1 MSDLPQPVWIIE
13 RRVASGALR
22 IGVLGWRYAGELNG
36 RRLALANNDLA
47 SLQEIAAS
55 RHTAKLV
62 PALRDGGYTHLL
74 GGVVGLLPGEAEL
87 LKGVAMGTPEGLVLH
102 RAKLVE
108 ALKTDADFMPEAGD
122 LIAGLAQHGTEGA
135 AAPGPARQALL
146 EFDRRHPQV
155 RRGAQS

>member
-1 MSDLPQPVWIIE
+1 MSDTPQPVWIIE
-13 RRVASGALR
+13 RPVPRGALR

-36 RRLALANNDLA
+36 RRLALANNDIA

-74 GGVVGLLPGEAEL
+74 GGVVGLLPGEADL
-87 LKGVAMGTPEGLVLH
+87 LKGVAIGTPEGLILH

-108 ALKTDADFMPEAGD
+108 ALKTDADAIIEAGD
-122 LIAGLAQHGTEGA
+122 LIAGLAQHGTDGA
-135 AAPGPARQALL
+135 AAPGPARRALQ

-155 RRGAQS
+155 SLGARS